1 MRQLFVQMNPF
12 LQSQWDATYSLST
25 VNAELLCNQ
34 LLIVP
39 ISPLRCLQHDC
50 RGLYIRK
57 SGTQCEGKHA
67 EPPNSTQLTE
77 AAGCAKRSQEL
88 SLDQQIGQW

>member
-1 MRQLFVQMNPF
+1 MRQFFVWKNPF
-12 LQSQWDATYSLST
+12 LQSQWGATYSLST

-50 RGLYIRK
+50 RGLYNRK
-57 SGTQCEGKHA
+57 SGTQCEGKHV
-67 EPPNSTQLTE
+67 EPPNSMQLTE
-77 AAGCAKRSQEL
+77 AAVCAERSQEL
-88 SLDQQIGQW
+88 SLGQQTG